1 MNARN
6 PYQLLT
12 VTELFNGRGNMACVA
27 TFCNNLGESTGNLG
41 PECPGIYRY
50 RTIFHLILLRVC

>member
-1 MNARN
+1 
-6 PYQLLT
+6 
-12 VTELFNGRGNMACVA
+12 LFNGRGNMACVA